1 MLRNYEFSAQFR
13 SYALLALASVVR
25 SKAVGQGS
33 NDVHDTLGLIKR
45 VCDIAESHLV
55 IPVGC
60 SSPADSLISVSV
72 DVDLLLLSIQRLVNA
87 CVSIVMEID
96 PSSSLMHRLFSL
108 WTIVRNA
115 SEHPYVIKECI
126 EFVVAAS
133 IFHTEYVDAET
144 MTLFVQQVSNPCSC
158 FC

>member
-1 MLRNYEFSAQFR
+1 MLRNYEFSSQFR

-33 NDVHDTLGLIKR
+33 NDVHDTLALIKR

-55 IPVGC
+55 SPVGGG
-60 SSPADSLISVSV
+60 SAPADGLASASV

-133 IFHTEYVDAET
+133 IFHTESIDAET
-144 MTLFVQQVSNPCSC
+144 MTSFVQHVSLHCVN
-158 FC
+158 